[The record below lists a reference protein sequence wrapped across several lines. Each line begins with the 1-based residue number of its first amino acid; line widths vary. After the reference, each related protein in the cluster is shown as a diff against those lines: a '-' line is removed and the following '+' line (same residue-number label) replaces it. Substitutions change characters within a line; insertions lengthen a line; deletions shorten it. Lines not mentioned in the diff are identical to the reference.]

1 MSPALSRHFV
11 TLSNRRL
18 ASLINRVVF
27 SSKSN
32 RESKMLKSMTFVGVV
47 AMILLLAM
55 VAQRKTEKRRV
66 KLPLNPR
73 SRLTSDDTQ

>member
-1 MSPALSRHFV
+1 M
-11 TLSNRRL
+11 
-18 ASLINRVVF
+18 
-27 SSKSN
+27 KSIA
-32 RESKMLKSMTFVGVV
+32 FVGVV

-55 VAQRKTEKRRV
+55 FMQRKGQRSRI